1 MQFNLLDYVLNR
13 LFTDKQTPAMCAG
26 PGIRRVVFVFYP
38 FVRRSNFDQCQIL
51 LGYVEFI
58 CFDCQLRTCLSGG
71 YYKRLVVIVNGTR
84 DVLVEVSRANQL
96 IE

>member
-38 FVRRSNFDQCQIL
+38 FVRPMSNIL

-58 CFDCQLRTCLSGG
+58 CFDCSQLRTCLSGG